1 MHGIY
6 VVTVSSMIHMT
17 AMGACAYAC
26 YLMYARRF
34 DEYDMRCMLFDV
46 CYAMNLCDSMHVC
59 YVGYACYAWYD
70 MRCMNAM
77 RWMLCDV

>member
-26 YLMYARRF
+26 YLMYA
-34 DEYDMRCMLFDV
+34 MC
-46 CYAMNLCDSMHVC
+46 
-59 YVGYACYAWYD
+59 G
-70 MRCMNAM
+70 MNAM
-77 RWMLCDV
+77 CGKLCDV